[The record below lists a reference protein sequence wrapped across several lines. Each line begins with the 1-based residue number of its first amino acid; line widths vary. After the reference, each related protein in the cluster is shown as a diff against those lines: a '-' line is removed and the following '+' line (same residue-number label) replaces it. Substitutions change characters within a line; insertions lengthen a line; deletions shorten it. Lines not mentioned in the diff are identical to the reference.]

1 MIPMKQE
8 NPILIYDTTLRDG
21 TQGEGISFSSTDKI
35 LITQKLDDFQVDY
48 IEGGW
53 PGSNPRDMAFFEEVK
68 SISLNHAKVAAFGS
82 TRRAN
87 LHVEDDPQIKLL
99 LDARTDVVTIFGKT
113 WTLHVT
119 DVLRTTCKKNLS
131 MIEDS
136 VRYLKEAGREVIYDA
151 EHFYDGFVEDEGYAM
166 ETLAAAIEGG
176 ADFVVLCDT
185 NGGKLVAEVQMITRT
200 VIRKF
205 PGVPI
210 GVHCHNDAGVG
221 VAVSLAGVE
230 VGATMVQGTMNG
242 YGERNGNANLTT
254 ILPNLVLKMGRRL
267 HCGRHMGGLRDLS
280 LYIDDLANVRSDT
293 RAPFIGAS
301 SFAHKGGVHAN
312 AALKVAR
319 SYEHIQPELVGN
331 RQRILISDM
340 SGRSSLMMKAKE
352 MGMEVDSKSPEMI
365 TFLDQL
371 KRLEHSG
378 YQYEAADA
386 SFELLLSKFLK
397 NHLPFFKLHGYR
409 VIEGKNEKNSNLVA
423 EATVKLEVAGSLHH
437 CVAESTGPVSALYKA
452 ISLGLKDDYPAVE
465 KVELRDFKVRILQSE
480 KGVDAMTRV
489 FIESTDGETI
499 WGTVGA
505 SDNIVAASLEALL
518 DSLEYKLL
526 KDKRGKEGKKGKNA
540 PD

>member
-1 MIPMKQE
+1 MKQE

-53 PGSNPRDMAFFEEVK
+53 PGSNPRDMAFFEDVK

-99 LDARTDVVTIFGKT
+99 LDAKTDVVTIFGKT

-176 ADFVVLCDT
+176 TDFVVLCDT
-185 NGGKLVAEVQMITRT
+185 NGGKLVAEVQTITRR
-200 VIRKF
+200 VVEKF

-267 HCGRHMGGLRDLS
+267 HCGRHMGGLRELS

-423 EATVKLEVAGSLHH
+423 EATVKLEVAGNLHH

-540 PD
+540 PG

>member
-1 MIPMKQE
+1 MNQE

-21 TQGEGISFSSTDKI
+21 TQGEGISFSATDKI
-35 LITQKLDDFQVDY
+35 LITQKLDNFQIDY

-68 SISLNHAKVAAFGS
+68 SLSLNHAKVAAFGS

-87 LHVEDDPQIKLL
+87 LNVEDDPQIKLL
-99 LDARTDVVTIFGKT
+99 LEARTDVVTIFGKT

-119 DVLRTTCKKNLS
+119 EVLRTTCAENLA

-136 VRYLKEAGREVIYDA
+136 VRYLKASCQEVIYDA
-151 EHFYDGFVEDEGYAM
+151 EHFYDGYVEDEEYAI
-166 ETLAAAIEGG
+166 ESLAAAIDGG

-185 NGGKLVAEVQMITRT
+185 NGGKLVSEIQRITRS
-200 VIRKF
+200 VVEKF

-254 ILPNLVLKMGRRL
+254 IIPNLVLKMGRQL
-267 HCGRHMGGLRDLS
+267 HCRRNLDGLRELS
-280 LYIDDLANVRSDT
+280 LYIDDLANVRSDI

-319 SYEHIQPELVGN
+319 SYEHIQPKLVGN

-352 MGMEVDSKSPEMI
+352 MGMEIDNKSPEII
-365 TFLDQL
+365 TFLDKL

-397 NHLPFFKLHGYR
+397 HHLPFFNLQGYR
-409 VIEGKNEKNSNLVA
+409 VIEGKPEANVDLVA
-423 EATVKLEVAGSLHH
+423 EATVKIEVAGNLHH

-452 ISLGLKDDYPAVE
+452 ICSGLKNDFPALE
-465 KVELRDFKVRILQSE
+465 QVELRDFKVRILQSE

-489 FIESTDGETI
+489 FIESTDGESI

-505 SDNIVAASLEALL
+505 SDNIIAASLEALL

-526 KDKRGKEGKKGKNA
+526 KDERGKEAKQRK
-540 PD
+540 DS

>member
-1 MIPMKQE
+1 MKQE

-53 PGSNPRDMAFFEEVK
+53 PGSNPRDMAFFEDVK

-99 LDARTDVVTIFGKT
+99 LDAQTDVVTIFGKT

-119 DVLRTTCKKNLS
+119 EVLRTTCEKNLS

-151 EHFYDGFVEDEGYAM
+151 EHYYDGYLEDEGYAM

-185 NGGKLVAEVQMITRT
+185 NGGKLVAEVQTITRT
-200 VIRKF
+200 VVEKF
-205 PGVPI
+205 PGIPI

-230 VGATMVQGTMNG
+230 AGATMVQGTMNG
-242 YGERNGNANLTT
+242 YGERNGNANLTS

-267 HCGRHMGGLRDLS
+267 HCGRHLGGLRELS
-280 LYIDDLANVRSDT
+280 LYVDDLANVRSDT

-397 NHLPFFKLHGYR
+397 NHLPFFTLHGYR
-409 VIEGKNEKNSNLVA
+409 VIEGERDIGSDPVA
-423 EATVKLEVAGSLHH
+423 EATVKLEVAGNLHH

-452 ISLGLKDDYPAVE
+452 ISLALKDDYPAVE

-489 FIESTDGETI
+489 FIESTDGESI

-526 KDKRGKEGKKGKNA
+526 KDKRGKEGKKREKLA
-540 PD
+540 

>member
-1 MIPMKQE
+1 MKQE

-53 PGSNPRDMAFFEEVK
+53 PGSNPRDMAFFEDVK

-82 TRRAN
+82 TRRAD

-99 LDARTDVVTIFGKT
+99 LDAQTEVVTIFGKA

-119 DVLRTTCKKNLS
+119 DVLRTTCEKNLS

-151 EHFYDGFVEDEGYAM
+151 EHFYDGYAEDEGYAM

-200 VIRKF
+200 VVEKF

-230 VGATMVQGTMNG
+230 AGATMVQGTMNG

-267 HCGRHMGGLRDLS
+267 HCGRHLGGLRELS
-280 LYIDDLANVRSDT
+280 LYVDDLANVRSDT

-397 NHLPFFKLHGYR
+397 NHLPFFTLHGYR
-409 VIEGKNEKNSNLVA
+409 VIEGERDIGSDPVA
-423 EATVKLEVAGSLHH
+423 EATVKLEVAGNLHH

-489 FIESTDGETI
+489 FIESTDGESI

-518 DSLEYKLL
+518 DSLEFKLL

>member
-1 MIPMKQE
+1 MKQE

-21 TQGEGISFSSTDKI
+21 TQGEGISFSATDKI
-35 LITQKLDDFQVDY
+35 LITQKLDNFRIDY

-68 SISLNHAKVAAFGS
+68 SIPLQHAKVAAFGS

-87 LHVEDDPQIKLL
+87 LAVEDDPQIQLL
-99 LDARTDVVTIFGKT
+99 LDAQTEVVTIFGKT

-119 DVLRTTCKKNLS
+119 EVLRTTCEANLA

-136 VRYLKEAGREVIYDA
+136 VRYLKAAGREVVYDA
-151 EHFYDGFVEDEGYAM
+151 EHFYDGYLEDEAYAL

-185 NGGKLVAEVQMITRT
+185 NGGKLVSEVQLITRT
-200 VIRKF
+200 VVEKF

-210 GVHCHNDAGVG
+210 GVHCHNDSGVG
-221 VAVSLAGVE
+221 VAVSLAGIE

-254 ILPNLVLKMGRRL
+254 IIPNLVLKMNHHL
-267 HCGRHMGGLRDLS
+267 HCGQNLSGLRDLS
-280 LYIDDLANVRSDT
+280 LYIDDLANARYDT
-293 RAPFIGAS
+293 RAPFIGSS

-319 SYEHIQPELVGN
+319 SYEHIVPELVGN

-352 MGMEVDSKSPEMI
+352 MGMQVDSKSPEMI
-365 TFLDQL
+365 TFLEQL
-371 KRLEHSG
+371 KSLEHSG

-397 NHLPFFKLHGYR
+397 HHTAFFNLHGYR
-409 VIEGKNEKNSNLVA
+409 VIQGRSGVKAGLVA
-423 EATVKLEVAGSLHH
+423 EATVKMEVAGKLRH

-452 ISLGLKDDYPAVE
+452 ISSSLQNDYPAVE
-465 KVELRDFKVRILQSE
+465 QVELRDFKVRILESE

-489 FIESTDGETI
+489 FIESTDGESI

-526 KDKRGKEGKKGKNA
+526 KDKRGMEGNG
-540 PD
+540 P

>member
-1 MIPMKQE
+1 MKQE

-185 NGGKLVAEVQMITRT
+185 NGGKLVPEVQTITRT
-200 VIRKF
+200 VVEKF

-230 VGATMVQGTMNG
+230 AGATMVQGTMNG

-267 HCGRHMGGLRDLS
+267 HCGRHMGGLRELS

-423 EATVKLEVAGSLHH
+423 EATVKLEVAGNLHH

-452 ISLGLKDDYPAVE
+452 ISLGLKDEYPAVE

-526 KDKRGKEGKKGKNA
+526 KDKRGKEGEKGKKA